1 MGYILDTDQ
10 IACYAVQ
17 ISISQASI
25 HTFKGAVFLLTAVKK
40 KKKKLS
46 GYCNLHAMQITPM
59 A

>member
-10 IACYAVQ
+10 IAYYAVQ

-40 KKKKLS
+40 KKKLS